1 MSSTLSNSA
10 VTAVFTTVLF
20 NTPRIP
26 SLPHSTYL
34 GLQSPQLVLWSFF
47 FFQHLFWLLLGGVQP
62 GTLPPTLPLI
72 SPFYSRLLDVSFYF
86 TLSSEYTKHLTHL
99 TFLKHNSH
107 FPSVLPNP
115 QEGALPSTNVA
126 TQKKSMGVTTHP
138 SLALPFCFKFLPP
151 LWKDSQ
157 AYSPLPTSAIIVL
170 TCLDCSFSHLAE
182 LFLTLLYPHRWPQM
196 TVRDTVK
203 NKLNQVTSVTME
215 NFWFTLSQQLHHWLL
230 SSQPNL
236 LLVLLFIK
244 EHQHTSPSCGLFLL
258 LSLLV

>member
-1 MSSTLSNSA
+1 MPPEPESSTDVLHVIKFSSHCCVHHCLVQHAEDSFSA
-10 VTAVFTTVLF
+10 TLHLPGSPVTPAGAL
-20 NTPRIP
+20 I
-26 SLPHSTYL
+26 
-34 GLQSPQLVLWSFF
+34 FF

-62 GTLPPTLPLI
+62 GTLPLTLPLI

-115 QEGALPSTNVA
+115 QERALPSTNVA

-182 LFLTLLYPHRWPQM
+182 LFLTLLYPHR
-196 TVRDTVK
+196 
-203 NKLNQVTSVTME
+203 
-215 NFWFTLSQQLHHWLL
+215 
-230 SSQPNL
+230 
-236 LLVLLFIK
+236 
-244 EHQHTSPSCGLFLL
+244 
-258 LSLLV
+258 